1 MTVEYLMMCG
11 MEWVLDGWEPV
22 RCRSPE
28 YISGFLV
35 TGHQPM
41 LAKVDIDVNVGDHVV
56 VDI

>member
-1 MTVEYLMMCG
+1 
-11 MEWVLDGWEPV
+11 MEWVLDCWEPV
-22 RCRSPE
+22 LCRSPE

-41 LAKVDIDVNVGDHVV
+41 LAKVDIEVDVADQVV

>member
-1 MTVEYLMMCG
+1 

-41 LAKVDIDVNVGDHVV
+41 LAKVDIDVDVGDQVV